1 MFLNRGLLFAAAMS
15 GIGLLAAGC
24 GPTYPKCEND
34 DHCSDK
40 GEYCLNGMCQQCRD
54 SSHCD
59 EGFVCNA
66 GQCARP
72 EGYCDDSTPC
82 PGNQKCRDNRCG
94 AECMDNSEC
103 GAGQICKMNACV
115 AKPECGPNDVLVEG
129 RKVSGILLESSSR
142 DGHRMDWLVV
152 GIGVNLA
159 HHPAETEFPATDLAR
174 EGAEGLTPARL
185 LESLCARFSANM
197 VLWRNM
203 GFAAIRRN
211 WMRRAHGLGQPLTV
225 RLDRHTFDGVFEDLD
240 GDGALMLRMGA
251 DLRKFTAGDVFFP
264 HLAPGH

>member
-115 AKPECGPNDVLVEG
+115 AKPECGEGADNPTCPEGQECMDGRCQVQIVQCGGGVEPVLYNFNQSDIRRDQRGKLDKLAECLQQPNTAAVTLVGHCDERG
-129 RKVSGILLESSSR
+129 TEEYNLALGERRAESAKRYLGNKGVDASKVSTNTRGEAEPVD
-142 DGHRMDWLVV
+142 DGHNERAWKK
-152 GIGVNLA
+152 NRR
-159 HHPAETEFPATDLAR
+159 TEYR
-174 EGAEGLTPARL
+174 
-185 LESLCARFSANM
+185 
-197 VLWRNM
+197 
-203 GFAAIRRN
+203 
-211 WMRRAHGLGQPLTV
+211 
-225 RLDRHTFDGVFEDLD
+225 
-240 GDGALMLRMGA
+240 
-251 DLRKFTAGDVFFP
+251 
-264 HLAPGH
+264 